1 MNTNTISKFHT
12 SFEIAGGV
20 PVNTKSPVAKRRF
33 MTTHVFLCI
42 LDRRVVRHS
51 DEPSVVT
58 YHSDLNWLVCQIPMC
73 LISIEVVTKLVTD
86 VFDFWLYAIKDSN
99 LLAPHQMLSLTTKM
113 VNDTCIVCL
122 SGWILRVHASQHE
135 RVQSDSGM
143 NYHHF
148 WPWWI
153 FAKIHKPHKQGT
165 FFPPINQLMHD
176 RTKKK
181 MSQKELRSTK
191 LSPPR
196 PRRNSNQGPVER
208 RKLTT
213 TLAFVPVEAQVILI
227 EIQFNECCR
236 LRSNFGSG
244 RHNFRR

>member
-1 MNTNTISKFHT
+1 MNTNMISKFHT

-58 YHSDLNWLVCQIPMC
+58 YHSDLNWLVCQILMC

-122 SGWILRVHASQHE
+122 SGWILRVHASRHE
-135 RVQSDSGM
+135 RARSDSGM

-165 FFPPINQLMHD
+165 FFPPINQLTHD
-176 RTKKK
+176 RTEKDAAKRVTIYETVIATAQEEFEPGTGRTEK
-181 MSQKELRSTK
+181 THHDAG
-191 LSPPR
+191 PR
-196 PRRNSNQGPVER
+196 PRWNTGNINWISIQWMPQITEQFWK
-208 RKLTT
+208 RKT
-213 TLAFVPVEAQVILI
+213 
-227 EIQFNECCR
+227 
-236 LRSNFGSG
+236 
-244 RHNFRR
+244 

>member
-1 MNTNTISKFHT
+1 MHTNTISKFHT

-99 LLAPHQMLSLTTKM
+99 LLAPHQMLSLTTKNGQWHMYRLFVRMDTPSTCLTARKGTIGFRYELSSFLTM
-113 VNDTCIVCL
+113 VNIC
-122 SGWILRVHASQHE
+122 
-135 RVQSDSGM
+135 
-143 NYHHF
+143 
-148 WPWWI
+148 
-153 FAKIHKPHKQGT
+153 
-165 FFPPINQLMHD
+165 
-176 RTKKK
+176 
-181 MSQKELRSTK
+181 
-191 LSPPR
+191 
-196 PRRNSNQGPVER
+196 
-208 RKLTT
+208 
-213 TLAFVPVEAQVILI
+213 
-227 EIQFNECCR
+227 
-236 LRSNFGSG
+236 
-244 RHNFRR
+244 

>member
-1 MNTNTISKFHT
+1 MNTNMISKFHT

-86 VFDFWLYAIKDSN
+86 VFDFWLYAMRDSN

-122 SGWILRVHASQHE
+122 SGWILQVHASRHE
-135 RVQSDSGM
+135 RVRSDSGM

-165 FFPPINQLMHD
+165 LFLPINQLTHD
-176 RTKKK
+176 RMKRDAAKRVTIYETATITAQEEFEPGTGRTEK
-181 MSQKELRSTK
+181 THHDAD
-191 LSPPR
+191 PR
-196 PRRNSNQGPVER
+196 PRWNTGNINWNSIQWMPQITEQFWK
-208 RKLTT
+208 RKT
-213 TLAFVPVEAQVILI
+213 
-227 EIQFNECCR
+227 
-236 LRSNFGSG
+236 
-244 RHNFRR
+244 

>member
-1 MNTNTISKFHT
+1 MNTNMISKFHT

-122 SGWILRVHASQHE
+122 SGWILRVHASRHE
-135 RVQSDSGM
+135 RVRSDSGM

-165 FFPPINQLMHD
+165 FFPPINQLTHD
-176 RTKKK
+176 RTEKDAAKRVTIHETVTATAQEEFEPGTGRTEK
-181 MSQKELRSTK
+181 THHDAG
-191 LSPPR
+191 PR
-196 PRRNSNQGPVER
+196 PHWNTGNINWNSIPWVPQITEQFWK
-208 RKLTT
+208 RKT
-213 TLAFVPVEAQVILI
+213 
-227 EIQFNECCR
+227 
-236 LRSNFGSG
+236 
-244 RHNFRR
+244 